1 MYNLSISEQ
10 LNRTFKK
17 LAQKNRAQMEII
29 NKKLPKILENPYQVK
44 PLRSDMFGERRVHI
58 DSHFVLTFEID
69 ETHKTVRL
77 LDYDHHDVIYHD
89 P

>member
-17 LAQKNRAQMEII
+17 LARKNRAQMGII
-29 NKKLPKILENPYQVK
+29 NKKIPQILENPYHFK
-44 PLRSDMFGERRVHI
+44 PLRGDMFGERRVHI

-69 ETHKTVRL
+69 ETNKTVRL
-77 LDYDHHDVIYHD
+77 LDFDHHDVIYQD
-89 P
+89 T